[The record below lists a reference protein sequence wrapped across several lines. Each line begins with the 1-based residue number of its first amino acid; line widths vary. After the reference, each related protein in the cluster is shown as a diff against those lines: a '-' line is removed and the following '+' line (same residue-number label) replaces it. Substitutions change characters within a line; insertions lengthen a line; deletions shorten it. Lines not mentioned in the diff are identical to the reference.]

1 MTIIKKKKKVRV
13 AAVVIESSLLS
24 IAIGN
29 VTVEIVRL
37 RLLATELVFSP
48 NVRMSINVFYI
59 NRRGTS

>member
-1 MTIIKKKKKVRV
+1 MTIIKKKKVRV